1 MVVSPD
7 AGNAGPMVRYRRM
20 RVPQGTYFF
29 TVTLRDRRSDL
40 LVRHVDALRDA
51 WRSAQDRAPH
61 RVIAAVVLPEHLH
74 AVLRFDA
81 DDGDYSRFWQ
91 EFKKGF
97 TRRIRSV
104 TERSSVWQP
113 RFWEHTIRDE
123 DDLCA
128 HVDYVHINPLK
139 HGLVNRVRDWPW
151 SSFHRAVRRG
161 ELPLDWGDAANAW
174 VELDNALGERAPPP

>member
-1 MVVSPD
+1 
-7 AGNAGPMVRYRRM
+7 MVRYRRM

-29 TVTLRDRRSDL
+29 TVALRDRRSDL

-51 WRSAQDRAPH
+51 WSSARDRVPH
-61 RVIAAVVLPEHLH
+61 HVIAAVVLPEHLH

-91 EFKKGF
+91 ECKKGF

-104 TERSSVWQP
+104 MQRSSVWQP

-123 DDLCA
+123 DDLRT
-128 HVDYVHINPLK
+128 HVNYVHINPLK
-139 HGLVNRVRDWPW
+139 HGLVHHVRDWPW
-151 SSFHRAVRRG
+151 STFHRAVHRG
-161 ELPLDWGDAANAW
+161 ELTLDWGDAPDASVDLERAS
-174 VELDNALGERAPPP
+174 GERPTSP